1 MKVKLVEMTKAFS
14 AYNNG
19 ELSTADLACEII
31 VIWNAA
37 TAANPKA
44 TRPEILEAVVAR
56 FIDGVRTGDLYHSK
70 VHTKTQGINFP
81 RIAEAMLHVSFERG
95 EIVTACRVAYEA
107 AGHGKLNSGVF
118 GRVGKDKANKPQPSY
133 KSCLTSIKGNIKK
146 VKAIK
151 DTKANAEA
159 KAALLLEVKALQGLL
174 V

>member
-118 GRVGKDKANKPQPSY
+118 GRVGKDNADKPKP
-133 KSCLTSIKGNIKK
+133 TFKK
-146 VKAIK
+146 VKTAIERQTKTVASLKGSK
-151 DTKANAEA
+151 DKAEA
-159 KAALLLEVKALQGLL
+159 LAAAKLLVAALSV
-174 V
+174 